1 MTLYLDI
8 ATAFTF
14 IPQYCKQTGWFAP
27 PKTIV
32 VILSQSNEGMK

>member
-14 IPQYCKQTGWFAP
+14 QRLSHNTENKQAGSP
-27 PKTIV
+27 RRR
-32 VILSQSNEGMK
+32 Q